1 MHTTRRAQVLGQK
14 VFEQTQGMLPAE
26 KVFLRTTPK
35 PIETSQTFPDSIMN
49 GQNKYETFLDKDPHR
64 LKIFKNFKNLSRD
77 LTKAF
82 LRQAE
87 NKDLFNKA

>member
-1 MHTTRRAQVLGQK
+1 MQNVSEEWASNDQK
-14 VFEQTQGMLPAE
+14 VKGLLPPE
-26 KVFLRTTPK
+26 KVFLRTSPK

-49 GQNKYETFLDKDPHR
+49 GQNKFDTFLDKDPHR

-82 LRQAE
+82 LR
-87 NKDLFNKA
+87 

>member
-1 MHTTRRAQVLGQK
+1 MSEEWASNDQK
-14 VFEQTQGMLPAE
+14 VKGLLPPE
-26 KVFLRTTPK
+26 KVFLRTSPK

-49 GQNKYETFLDKDPHR
+49 GQNKFDTFLDKDPHR

-82 LRQAE
+82 LR
-87 NKDLFNKA
+87 